1 MRSYAGVAVVM
12 GLLYVPLYAALFNS
26 CVGSDLGHSTPLI
39 IPRALLGLPFLP
51 FYPWDEEKLNHHD
64 PEIDL
69 REVGLDAFLVANGA
83 FWGYVAAGMVALAR
97 RVFGARKGLVIMG
110 LLFIGGC
117 LLCFLLHL
125 DFEAEK
131 HWTPPKQMVE
141 LEDFYELYRSCYR
154 KTGEA
159 PNGLEDLEDG
169 KDEHPLGYAAAASGQ
184 YVIIWG
190 TAPAKIAENKITLL
204 AYRQD
209 IEANGGWILG
219 ADGSMQGLSKQGVDP
234 GLLHRL
240 GAPGK

>member
-1 MRSYAGVAVVM
+1 MRIYAGIAVVM
-12 GLLYVPLYAALFNS
+12 GVLYVPLYTALFSS
-26 CVGSDLGHSTPLI
+26 CVGSDLGHSSPLI
-39 IPRALLGLPFLP
+39 VPQALLGLPFLP

-69 REVGLDAFLVANGA
+69 REVGLVGFLVANGA
-83 FWGYVAAGMVALAR
+83 FWGWVAAGTVALAR
-97 RVFGARKGLVIMG
+97 RMFGAKKGLVIMG

-125 DFEAEK
+125 DFEAGK
-131 HWTPPKQMVE
+131 HWTPPKQAVE
-141 LEDFYELYRSCYR
+141 LEDFYKLYRSHYR
-154 KTGEA
+154 TTGKA
-159 PNGLEDLEDG
+159 PNSLQDLENG
-169 KDEHPLGYAAAASGQ
+169 KVEHPSGYSAAASGQ

-190 TAPAKIAENKITLL
+190 TVPADIAEHELTLL

-209 IEANGGWILG
+209 IEANGGWILH
-219 ADGSMQGLSKQGVDP
+219 ANGSMQGLSKQLVDP